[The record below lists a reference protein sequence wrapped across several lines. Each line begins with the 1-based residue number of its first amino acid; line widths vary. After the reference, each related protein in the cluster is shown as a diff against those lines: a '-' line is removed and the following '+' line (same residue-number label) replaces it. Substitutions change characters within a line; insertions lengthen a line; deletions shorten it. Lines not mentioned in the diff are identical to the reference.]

1 MNLLTEI
8 KIKIK
13 NKENKNIWEDSLKDA
28 LYLINVIL
36 NIGDTIQIAKFLRDN
51 GLISIIQICSS
62 GIYDFDIN
70 KVIIQILQS
79 FSVKHFK
86 STVQNFKK

>member
-1 MNLLTEI
+1 LNLLTEI

>member
-36 NIGDTIQIAKFLRDN
+36 NIGDNIQIAKFLRDN

>member
-28 LYLINVIL
+28 VYLINVIL